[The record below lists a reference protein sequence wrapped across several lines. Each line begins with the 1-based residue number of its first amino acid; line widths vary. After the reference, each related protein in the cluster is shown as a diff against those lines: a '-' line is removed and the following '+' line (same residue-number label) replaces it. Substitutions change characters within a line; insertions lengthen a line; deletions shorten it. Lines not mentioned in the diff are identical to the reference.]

1 MDHASQR
8 PLTILLV
15 ASDSEFSDQLVGLLM
30 GMRRPDVLLHVV
42 HELTEAL
49 ERLSAGGIDLV
60 LLELDLP
67 DSQGLVTF
75 ERTFAFSPSV
85 PILVLTETDDDE
97 VALSAVQGGAQDC
110 LIRHELSSPMLGRAI
125 RYGMERHRLLAAL
138 RSLSL
143 IDDLTGLYNRRGF
156 SDLGEQYL
164 KLSRRTGKGAT
175 LLFLDVDRFK
185 EINDTLGHHVG
196 DRALNRVADI
206 LRSAF
211 RQSDIVARMG
221 GDEFAVL
228 APEGVGEDQRE
239 LVERVRQALKEFNE
253 TSRDP
258 FQLSVSVGI
267 TRADGETRIR
277 LDDLLADADRAM
289 YEEKRSKRK
298 VVSQ

>member
-1 MDHASQR
+1 MDPASQH
-8 PLTILLV
+8 PLNILMV
-15 ASDSEFSDQLVGLLM
+15 AADPELADSHVALLE
-30 GMRRPDVLLHVV
+30 GMRRPEVSVQV
-42 HELTEAL
+42 AGELTEGL

-67 DSQGLVTF
+67 DSEGLVTF

-110 LIRHELSSPMLGRAI
+110 LLRSELTSTVLGRAI
-125 RYGMERHRLLAAL
+125 RYAMERHRLLAAL

-164 KLSRRTGKGAT
+164 KLARRTGKGAT
-175 LLFLDVDRFK
+175 LVFIDVDRFK
-185 EINDTLGHHVG
+185 TINDTLGHHVG

-206 LRSAF
+206 LRVAF
-211 RQSDIVARMG
+211 RQSDLAARMG

-228 APEGVGEDQRE
+228 APEGLGEDQNE
-239 LVERVRQALKEFNE
+239 LAERVRRAVREFNE

-258 FQLSVSVGI
+258 FQLSVSVGVS
-267 TRADGETRIR
+267 RSDGETRIR
-277 LDDLLADADRAM
+277 LDDLLADADRSM
-289 YEEKRSKRK
+289 YEEKRGKRK

>member
-1 MDHASQR
+1 MDPASQR
-8 PLTILLV
+8 PLNILMV
-15 ASDSEFSDQLVGLLM
+15 AADPELADVLVGLLEA
-30 GMRRPDVLLHVV
+30 MRRPEVSVQVV
-42 HELTEAL
+42 GELTEGL

-67 DSQGLVTF
+67 DSEGLVTF

-110 LIRHELSSPMLGRAI
+110 LLRTELTPGVLRRAI
-125 RYGMERHRLLAAL
+125 RYAMERHRLLAAL

-164 KLSRRTGKGAT
+164 KLARRTGKGAT
-175 LLFLDVDRFK
+175 LIFIDVDRFK
-185 EINDTLGHHVG
+185 TINDTLGHHVG

-206 LRSAF
+206 LRAAF
-211 RQSDIVARMG
+211 RQSDLAARMG

-228 APEGVGEDQRE
+228 APEGVGEDQNE
-239 LVERVRQALKEFNE
+239 LAERVRRAVQEYNE

-258 FQLSVSVGI
+258 FQLSVSVGVS
-267 TRADGETRIR
+267 RADGETRIR
-277 LDDLLADADRAM
+277 LDDLLADADRSM
-289 YEEKRSKRK
+289 YEEKRGKRK